1 MHAIGR
7 DNSGRIDS
15 FPSAVGEPDFAPGVS
30 IRLSHENEMSNLV
43 ILTAQIT
50 GNDAGGNSG
59 QSHQG
64 RETGC
69 VVFAKSKPAM
79 KEELIEVILSV
90 FAWRRRIEK
99 SLGAKK
105 FQSFLYDRWW
115 LCFVCRPGLDQRV
128 CRRADGIR

>member
-1 MHAIGR
+1 
-7 DNSGRIDS
+7 
-15 FPSAVGEPDFAPGVS
+15 
-30 IRLSHENEMSNLV
+30 MSNLV

-64 RETGC
+64 RETGR

-105 FQSFLYDRWW
+105 FQSFLYDRSW